1 LKITK
6 TTQDIAK
13 DLYRDGV
20 EKEARQKAESLN
32 MPYADLSK
40 VTSKSEVLSLLS
52 KEEVIKYKVLPLS
65 LDNKKLYIGVTNPSF
80 DISKL
85 KTDLVEDY
93 RLKEVVTVI
102 ISDASYVDGLSLYEN
117 IRKQASHNER
127 DEFIDLTETT
137 SAPTFEELN
146 KQLQEAPIQDL
157 LNMILLMGFNSKASD
172 VHVEPHNDHTIIRM
186 RLDGVLHEVA
196 NLPKER
202 YSYILSQ
209 VELHSNLKLNADYP
223 QNGRFSIKIADQ
235 DLGVRIETMPS
246 MHGDDIVMRLFNTQ
260 SKMLDLD
267 GLGLSEY
274 AKPILESSLMRPHG
288 MIIMV
293 GPTGS
298 GKTTTIYAILNK
310 LNSENVKIIT
320 LEDPIEYEMEG
331 VTQSQINEGETFAD
345 RLKAVLREDPDI
357 IMVGEIR
364 EASTAQVA
372 LQAALTGHLMV
383 STIHAND
390 AVTAII
396 RLTEMIGD
404 ANLVTASTNVIIAQR
419 LVRKI
424 CPKCR
429 AAYAPTEYE
438 LAELNKIMA
447 KMKDEIKPT
456 EPYNFFR
463 GNGCDDCHGIGF
475 KGRIGIY
482 ELLEIDKNLQ
492 KLINE
497 GVPIFEVQEAALAG
511 GLVTMEQDGILKAL
525 DGITTLTEVLKT
537 IRE

>member
-1 LKITK
+1 
-6 TTQDIAK
+6 
-13 DLYRDGV
+13 
-20 EKEARQKAESLN
+20 
-32 MPYADLSK
+32 MPYADLTHMSAK
-40 VTSKSEVLSLLS
+40 NEVLSLLS
-52 KEEVIKYKVLPLS
+52 KEEVIKYKALPIS
-65 LDNKKLYIGVTNPSF
+65 VENKKLYIGITNPSL

-85 KTDLVEDY
+85 KADLMEDFK
-93 RLKEVVTVI
+93 LKDVI
-102 ISDASYVDGLSLYEN
+102 PVIVSDASYVDGLSFYDEV
-117 IRKQASHNER
+117 RKQSPRETR
-127 DEFIDLTETT
+127 EEFIDLTETE
-137 SAPTFEELN
+137 SIPTFEELN
-146 KQLQEAPIQDL
+146 TQLQEAPIQDL
-157 LNMILLMGFNSKASD
+157 LNLILLMGFNAKASD
-172 VHVEPHNDHTIIRM
+172 IHVEPHSDHTIIRM

-223 QNGRFSIKIADQ
+223 QNGRFSIKIAEQ
-235 DLGVRIETMPS
+235 DLGVRVETMPS

-260 SKMLDLD
+260 SKMLNLD

-274 AKPILESSLMRPHG
+274 ALPILEGALKRPHG

-298 GKTTTIYAILNK
+298 GKTTTIYAILNQ
-310 LNSENVKIIT
+310 LNSESVKIIT
-320 LEDPIEYEMEG
+320 LEDPVEYEMEG
-331 VTQSQINEGETFAD
+331 VTQSQINEGESFAE

-429 AAYAPTEYE
+429 ASYEPTEYE
-438 LAELNKIMA
+438 LKEFNKILNK
-447 KMKDEIKPT
+447 MKEEIRPT

-463 GNGCDDCHGIGF
+463 GNGCDDCQGIGF
-475 KGRIGIY
+475 RGRIGIY
-482 ELLEIDKNLQ
+482 ELLEIDKSLQ

-497 GVPIFEVQEAALAG
+497 NVPIFEVQEAALAG
-511 GLVTMEQDGILKAL
+511 GLITMEQDGIFKAL
-525 DGITTLTEVLKT
+525 DGITSLEEVLKT